1 MTGDSLSASYD
12 VTFQEKKKQLE
23 KDKGKEKRKKKRK
36 TEADNDEEE
45 EEEEEEEEFHIFCVE
60 DRLTVAH
67 RPNCQGSSTNTGT
80 LYPALVFKPLIDKID
95 LFKTKKLPVEFLSD
109 NKLVFQEYSGLKTVT
124 VSEERDNIPV
134 SDSRTDCSNQSK
146 SEFEMLLRQLSY
158 AP

>member
-1 MTGDSLSASYD
+1 M
-12 VTFQEKKKQLE
+12 
-23 KDKGKEKRKKKRK
+23 
-36 TEADNDEEE
+36 
-45 EEEEEEEEFHIFCVE
+45 
-60 DRLTVAH
+60 AH

-134 SDSRTDCSNQSK
+134 SDSRSDCSNQSK
-146 SEFEMLLRQLSY
+146 SEFEMLLRQLFY
-158 AP
+158 AIKTQLRTPDYLASLIMPSNRLHIGQ